1 MLVVGRL
8 WPSGDYNDGGDDG
21 GIMMMALFDSGDFQR
36 LSISLD
42 KDQILP
48 TSYPTQRTI
57 NSLHNDK
64 KFSP

>member
-1 MLVVGRL
+1 MIMVVMML
-8 WPSGDYNDGGDDG
+8 
-21 GIMMMALFDSGDFQR
+21 IMIMALFDSGDFQR

-48 TSYPTQRTI
+48 TSYPRQRTI

-64 KFSP
+64 IFSP

>member
-1 MLVVGRL
+1 MVNMMMVVMMVM
-8 WPSGDYNDGGDDG
+8 
-21 GIMMMALFDSGDFQR
+21 MMMALFDGGDFQR
-36 LSISLD
+36 LSISLY

-57 NSLHNDK
+57 NSLHNNK